1 MNPPRILELIERLGN
16 LLRAGQRRAG
26 QAAGLQPVHLQVL
39 GYLAR
44 CNRFSNTP
52 AALTAYLGTTKGTVS
67 QTLAVLERNGLVER
81 HADAADG
88 RVVRFRLTRGGRAAL
103 RGLQTTPDWERALG
117 TLSAAQRAAAESAL
131 DQLLRTLQQ
140 ANGQRA
146 FGVCRSCRHLQRQGR
161 GWRCGLNGEAL
172 DADDTARICH
182 EHAYPGSV

>member
-16 LLRAGQRRAG
+16 LLRTGQRRAG
-26 QAAGLQPVHLQVL
+26 LEAGLQPVHLQVL

-81 HADAADG
+81 RADPADG
-88 RVVRFRLTRGGRAAL
+88 RSVRFHITRAGRAAL
-103 RGLQTTPDWERALG
+103 RRLQAAPDWEAALR
-117 TLSAAQRAAAESAL
+117 TLPAARRAAAESAL
-131 DQLLRTLQQ
+131 DQLLRALQH
-140 ANGQRA
+140 ANGQRT
-146 FGVCRSCRHLQRQGR
+146 FGVCRSCRHLQRQDK

-182 EHAYPGSV
+182 EHAYPESA